1 MSLVPQLTCSRK
13 RRDIL
18 NGRRNTFT
26 FIANIQVLVVAL
38 ILFSTVNQDL
48 TFPIMALMTA
58 GIGLGFTAFFL
69 STIKEVPLTRD
80 CQRYASNLKK
90 ILKRK
95 F

>member
-1 MSLVPQLTCSRK
+1 
-13 RRDIL
+13 
-18 NGRRNTFT
+18 
-26 FIANIQVLVVAL
+26 
-38 ILFSTVNQDL
+38 
-48 TFPIMALMTA
+48 MTA

-69 STIKEVPLTRD
+69 TTIKEVPLTRD